1 MTSVAESYAHCERI
15 ARSRAKNFYYSFL
28 LLPKQ
33 KRLAMCAVYAYM
45 RRCDDLSDEEGAS
58 LDGLGEWRAN
68 LEQTLEGS
76 PGKDP
81 IWPAFL
87 DTVRR
92 YTIPPRFFREML
104 DGVSSDLSRN
114 SVESFEDLY
123 RYCYLVASVVGLTVT
138 HIFEFEDP
146 KALELAEKCGI
157 AFQLTNILRDVREDA
172 ANGRIYLPQE
182 DLRRFGVNSVESE
195 SPALKELLRFEGARA
210 RRYYEESR
218 PLIGMVHEDSR
229 AALWALMEI
238 YSQLLTRLESE
249 DYPVLEK
256 RVRLSTAEK
265 LWILARAGFGRRG

>member
-1 MTSVAESYAHCERI
+1 MTSIAESYSHCERI
-15 ARSRAKNFYYSFL
+15 ARSRARNFYYSFL
-28 LLPKQ
+28 LLPKH

-58 LDGLGEWRAN
+58 LAALGEWREN
-68 LEQTLEGS
+68 LEQTLEGR
-76 PGKDP
+76 PAEDP

-92 YTIPPRFFREML
+92 FEIPSGFFREML
-104 DGVSSDLSRN
+104 DGVSSDFSRK

-146 KALELAEKCGI
+146 RALELAEKCGI

-172 ANGRIYLPQE
+172 GNGRIYLPKE
-182 DLRRFGVNSVESE
+182 DLDRFGVTSIETE
-195 SPALKELLRFEGARA
+195 SPALKALLRFEGARA
-210 RRYYEESR
+210 RRYYDESR
-218 PLIGMVHEDSR
+218 PLIGMVHADSR

-238 YSQLLTRLESE
+238 YSKILTRMESE
-249 DYPVLEK
+249 DYPVLQR
-256 RVRLSTAEK
+256 RVSLSTAEK
-265 LWILARAGFGRRG
+265 LWILARAGLGGG